1 MRAVRSERTPDQGG
15 KLPSETFCQYPL
27 RLGVNLAKG
36 PVDLQETAGG
46 VLIGAYNHTLRGV
59 YP

>member
-46 VLIGAYNHTLRGV
+46 VLIGA
-59 YP
+59 